1 MSSSSGLISVPS
13 GSASETVRDPL
24 SAAKRALVAEYLA
37 CPVCHGVFEPAS
49 NGVRCAGCGV
59 IYPMV
64 GNVLLLVPPGQD
76 ELAQQLRARYEA
88 TSGGTSLPSVF
99 RISRRMLGGVGGTAI
114 LDVGCSQGQFALEQL
129 LPAGARVVIGVDF
142 SAAAIREAQRRSA
155 NVPNVLFVVGDAMA
169 LPVAADRFDKIVIT
183 EVIEH
188 LPDVTACLSE
198 LRRALA
204 PGGDIIL
211 STPNYFNLVGIF
223 KLLFDRVHHGGREK
237 WTYADHSEQ
246 LEHFQTPFSIQ
257 QQLRSAGLTI
267 CDFRGSDLWMGIR
280 KAILVPWLL
289 FDHGLR
295 RLLNLWRL
303 DLLSQTFLKYFG
315 VVQYYRLRK

>member
-1 MSSSSGLISVPS
+1 MSNSSGLISVPS
-13 GSASETVRDPL
+13 GSVSETVRDPL
-24 SAAKRALVAEYLA
+24 NVAKRALAATYLA
-37 CPVCHGVFEPAS
+37 CPVCHAGFEPRSDAMLCT
-49 NGVRCAGCGV
+49 GCATM
-59 IYPMV
+59 YPIV
-64 GNVLLLVPPGQD
+64 GDVLLLVPPGQD
-76 ELAQQLRARYEA
+76 ELGQQLRARYEA

-99 RISRRMLGGVGGTAI
+99 RISRRMLGAVGGAAV
-114 LDVGCSQGQFALEQL
+114 LDVGCSQGQFALEHL

-155 NVPNVLFVVGDAMA
+155 NVPNALFVVGDAMA
-169 LPVAADRFDKIVIT
+169 LPVATDRFDKIVIT

-188 LPDVTACLSE
+188 LPDVGACLSE

-204 PGGDIIL
+204 PEGEIVL

-257 QQLRSAGLTI
+257 QQLRSTGLTI
-267 CDFRGSDLWMGIR
+267 CDFRGSDLWMGVR
-280 KAILVPWLL
+280 KAILVPWLV

-295 RLLNLWRL
+295 RVLNLWRL
-303 DLLSQTFLKYFG
+303 DLLSQTVLKYFG